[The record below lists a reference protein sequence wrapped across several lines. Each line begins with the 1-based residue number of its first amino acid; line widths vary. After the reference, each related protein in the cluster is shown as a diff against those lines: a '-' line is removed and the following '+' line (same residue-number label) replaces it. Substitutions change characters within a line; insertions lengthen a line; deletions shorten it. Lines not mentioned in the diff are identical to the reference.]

1 MLSGEQRDGL
11 DSLHSERAIGDAN
24 TNNYSTPW
32 TLTGTLRAITTN
44 GLSSAEGQGISPWKA
59 GV

>member
-1 MLSGEQRDGL
+1 MG
-11 DSLHSERAIGDAN
+11 SLHSERAIGDAN

>member
-1 MLSGEQRDGL
+1 MLTQIIT
-11 DSLHSERAIGDAN
+11 AP
-24 TNNYSTPW
+24 PW